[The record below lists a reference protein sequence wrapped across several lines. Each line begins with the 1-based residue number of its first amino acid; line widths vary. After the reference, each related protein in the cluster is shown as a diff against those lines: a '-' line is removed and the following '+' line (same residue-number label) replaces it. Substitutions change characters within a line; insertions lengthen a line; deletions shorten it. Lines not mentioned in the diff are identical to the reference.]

1 VCRCFTLQL
10 TVCGLAKV
18 AIFTTNFFTKYA
30 FQIYAKLSYEALN
43 RHFCQTAVTGCPS
56 VCPIV
61 CRVGLALNCQ
71 ERILGEVVSFVGG
84 VAGGV
89 FLFFRRVEEKK
100 LKFLFG
106 WHKSTLF

>member
-1 VCRCFTLQL
+1 LINHSR
-10 TVCGLAKV
+10 VCG
-18 AIFTTNFFTKYA
+18 
-30 FQIYAKLSYEALN
+30 ALN

-56 VCPIV
+56 VCLIV

-89 FLFFRRVEEKK
+89 FLFFRRVEIKIEV
-100 LKFLFG
+100 FV
-106 WHKSTLF
+106 WVAKSTLF